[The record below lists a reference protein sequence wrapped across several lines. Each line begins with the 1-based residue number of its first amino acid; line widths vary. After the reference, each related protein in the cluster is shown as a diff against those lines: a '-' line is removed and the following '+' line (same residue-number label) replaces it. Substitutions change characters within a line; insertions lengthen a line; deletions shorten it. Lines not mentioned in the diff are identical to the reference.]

1 MKKIILFQKQII
13 LKIVLNM
20 NRKINRMNQIEK
32 KNQLIYLYFV
42 NICYYS

>member
-32 KNQLIYLYFV
+32 KN
-42 NICYYS
+42 